1 MLSNFGSLPRSSSRS
16 NKNKLQLFSANHVIL
31 YSCVLVSGAAGLIYE
46 VVWARYLSLFLGITT
61 YAHTAVLTAFMVGL
75 AAGSYFIGR
84 QSSKITR
91 PLRLYGWLEIGIG
104 LYAAITP
111 WLVLFLQSIYTQLT
125 PALGL
130 TGLLAQLTRFF
141 LAFLGLLIPTFFM
154 GGTLPLLIQ
163 GLTQQRDQ
171 LTQNTGRLYG
181 INTFGAALGSFLA
194 GYILLPTL
202 GMRNTIFFT
211 VGLNVGVGL
220 LILYL
225 YKPVK
230 HPLPTRDAKA
240 KTKQQSSQPI
250 QLTTTQSRLLI
261 IAFAL
266 SGFAALIYEVAWI
279 RALTLVIGSSVYAF
293 STTLATYL
301 AGIGL
306 GSLLYTRL
314 AKKAE
319 GSNRVLFNSKDA
331 NGRLRQIALL
341 LFGIAFSA
349 IVGLGVMTLLPKWF
363 LRAYASGLHN
373 SFILFQAFI
382 FLLCFAIMLL
392 PTLIM
397 GGMFPLIINLWSS
410 QSQSVGQ
417 TVGSAYAANTVGT
430 IGGAVAGGLLFLPNL
445 GIQGSI
451 YTAVA
456 ISSSI
461 ATILWFAASEKTRPF
476 FRQLLAPLTAVGA
489 ILLAIW
495 LLPGWNQSLMSSGV
509 FFNPDRWL
517 TQEGTIN
524 STLSQTERST
534 LYYKE
539 GIDGIVSV
547 VESGTQRLLVINGK
561 TDASSKSDLPTQM
574 MVGHLP
580 LLIHPNPQNT
590 LVIGLGSGITAGS
603 AATHSSIS
611 NLDVL
616 EISPEVVTAS
626 SYFRSENNDVLNDPR
641 LNLIVAD
648 ARNFVIADTTP
659 YDVIISEPSNP
670 WISGISNLFTQEF
683 FQMAAARLAP
693 DGIMTQW
700 VQTYSMSTEDLQTV
714 LHTFHTVFPH
724 VSIWMPLS
732 GDLILVGSN
741 QPHNIN
747 YQRLQQLLAQPAIQ
761 TNLAQINMTTAAD
774 IMNLLVAQNDQL
786 DLFLEDAKLNTDD
799 RPYIEFSAPRNLY
812 SQTANSNLIVLIDS
826 LSQNKFS
833 APVDGLLIEQDGHV
847 FIPELNL
854 QITHSHPEEITAVW
868 LVERQLVSSET
879 AVPQLGISNQLLVN
893 WQADNGETQLLAN
906 RVSTPLT
913 AAQQQTLLTNIMV
926 EGIYQG
932 GEITFPGNHEGLW
945 SIGPSAFPDQ
955 IAIGAIW
962 SCPDSKTGATI
973 TNIALT
979 YQPNIGPNQWE
990 TQLLDFVT
998 QFQCGPIN

>member
-1 MLSNFGSLPRSSSRS
+1 MGSIFGSLPRSATRS
-16 NKNKLQLFSANHVIL
+16 NKNKLQLFSANYVIL

-75 AAGSYFIGR
+75 AAGSYFIGQR
-84 QSSKITR
+84 SSKIKR

-125 PALGL
+125 PTLGL
-130 TGLLAQLTRFF
+130 TGLGAQLIRFL

-171 LTQNTGRLYG
+171 LAQNTGRLYG
-181 INTFGAALGSFLA
+181 INTFGAAIGSFLA
-194 GYILLPTL
+194 GYILLPAL
-202 GMRNTIFFT
+202 GMRSTIFFT

-225 YKPVK
+225 FKPVTF
-230 HPLPTRDAKA
+230 PLPNREAKA
-240 KTKQQSSQPI
+240 KTKQKNSKPI
-250 QLTTTQSRLLI
+250 QLTTTQARLLI

-266 SGFAALIYEVAWI
+266 SGFAALIYETAWI

-306 GSLLYTRL
+306 GSLWYTRL
-314 AKKAE
+314 AKRTE
-319 GSNRVLFNSKDA
+319 GSKRVLFNSKDA
-331 NGRLRQIALL
+331 NGRLQQIALL

-363 LRAYASGLHN
+363 LHAYASGLHN

-430 IGGAVAGGLLFLPNL
+430 IGGAIAGGLLLLPTL
-445 GIQGSI
+445 GVQGSI

-456 ISSSI
+456 ISCSI
-461 ATILWFAASEKTRPF
+461 ATILWLAASSKIGSS
-476 FRQLLAPLTAVGA
+476 FRQLFAPLTAVGL

-495 LLPGWNQSLMSSGV
+495 WLPGWNQSLMSSGV
-509 FFNPDRWL
+509 FYNPGRWL
-517 TQEGTIN
+517 TEEGTIKP
-524 STLSQTERST
+524 TISQSNHKI

-547 VESGTQRLLVINGK
+547 VDNGSQRLLAINGK
-561 TDASSKSDLPTQM
+561 TEASSHSDLPTQM
-574 MVGHLP
+574 MISHLP
-580 LLIHPNPQNT
+580 LLMHPNPQNT
-590 LVIGLGSGITAGS
+590 LIIGLGSGITAGS
-603 AATHSSIS
+603 ASTHATIT

-616 EISPEVVTAS
+616 EISPEVLAAS
-626 SYFRSENNDVLNDPR
+626 AYFTPENNDVLNDPR

-648 ARNFVIADTTP
+648 ARNFMLADSTP
-659 YDVIISEPSNP
+659 YDVIISQPSNP

-683 FQMAAARLAP
+683 FEMAKARLAH

-700 VQTYSMSTEDLQTV
+700 VQSYSMSTEDLQTI
-714 LHTFHTVFPH
+714 LYTFQTVFPH
-724 VSIWMPLS
+724 VSLWMPLS
-732 GDLILVGSN
+732 GDLVMIGSN
-741 QPHNIN
+741 EPHSLN
-747 YQRLQQLLAQPAIQ
+747 YEQLQYLFDEPAIQ
-761 TNLAQINMTTAAD
+761 ANLAKVNVNSVED
-774 IMNLLVAQNDQL
+774 IANFLVAQDEQL
-786 DLFLEDAKLNTDD
+786 
-799 RPYIEFSAPRNLY
+799 
-812 SQTANSNLIVLIDS
+812 
-826 LSQNKFS
+826 
-833 APVDGLLIEQDGHV
+833 
-847 FIPELNL
+847 
-854 QITHSHPEEITAVW
+854 
-868 LVERQLVSSET
+868 
-879 AVPQLGISNQLLVN
+879 
-893 WQADNGETQLLAN
+893 
-906 RVSTPLT
+906 TPLFKGCPT
-913 AAQQQTLLTNIMV
+913 QQ
-926 EGIYQG
+926 
-932 GEITFPGNHEGLW
+932 
-945 SIGPSAFPDQ
+945 
-955 IAIGAIW
+955 
-962 SCPDSKTGATI
+962 
-973 TNIALT
+973 
-979 YQPNIGPNQWE
+979 
-990 TQLLDFVT
+990 
-998 QFQCGPIN
+998 